1 MVEDPL
7 DHYRKLVEIHAA
19 MDHGDVIPSEKGI
32 SVRAMGKAA
41 AKMLSSGRD
50 GADRFSVL
58 LDDSR
63 SHVALW
69 AAHHLLDLGELDEPT
84 KQRALR
90 IIERASRGNDVNA
103 LGDRIWL
110 EGKGKDAVP
119 NLPLERT

>member
-7 DHYRKLVEIHAA
+7 DRYRKLVEIHAA
-19 MDHGDVIPSEKGI
+19 MDHGDVIPSEKGN
-32 SVRAMGKAA
+32 SAVRAMGKVA
-41 AKMLSSGRD
+41 AKILSSGRD

-110 EGKGKDAVP
+110 Q
-119 NLPLERT
+119 